1 VLLVAGFTGFWCI
14 GCRERAEQAAA
25 RTYLDLLSRGA
36 PAGAATTLESVSL
49 PAIDGHSPWH
59 EPLERIRDY
68 LASFHDRQ
76 SRDEMARAALEIRLQ
91 RATTQLDLMSAV
103 LAKVGEPVFAVDAYD
118 DVLLAN
124 PAADKLLGRDE
135 KREDATCR
143 LAEALPNERL
153 TALVEDVRRRNGAAH
168 RIDELEVADAAG
180 GTRWYRAAVDNVCHQ
195 RADDEPGTAVV
206 VLHDVSAERDAQRRH
221 AEFVSAASHE
231 MKAPLAGIKA
241 YVELLADGDAEDET
255 EREEFLGVING
266 QADRLQRLIDN
277 LLNIARIEA
286 GVVKVSKQARSV
298 NEILA
303 ETLSVVEPAAQAKQI
318 TLVADLSPL
327 YLGALVDRD
336 MLAQAVINLLS
347 NAVKYTTSGGRVT
360 LRSRLA
366 DHEIQIE
373 VEDTGVGLSE
383 EDCRRVFEKFYRVE
397 ENKTMA
403 AGTGLGLAL
412 AQHIV
417 EDVHGGKLSVRSK
430 LGEGSTF
437 CITIPSAGRS
447 A

>member
-1 VLLVAGFTGFWCI
+1 
-14 GCRERAEQAAA
+14 
-25 RTYLDLLSRGA
+25 
-36 PAGAATTLESVSL
+36 
-49 PAIDGHSPWH
+49 
-59 EPLERIRDY
+59 
-68 LASFHDRQ
+68 
-76 SRDEMARAALEIRLQ
+76 
-91 RATTQLDLMSAV
+91 
-103 LAKVGEPVFAVDAYD
+103 
-118 DVLLAN
+118 
-124 PAADKLLGRDE
+124 
-135 KREDATCR
+135 
-143 LAEALPNERL
+143 
-153 TALVEDVRRRNGAAH
+153 
-168 RIDELEVADAAG
+168 
-180 GTRWYRAAVDNVCHQ
+180 
-195 RADDEPGTAVV
+195 
-206 VLHDVSAERDAQRRH
+206 
-221 AEFVSAASHE
+221 

-255 EREEFLGVING
+255 ERDEFLGVING

-286 GVVKVSKQARSV
+286 GVVKVSKQARSI
-298 NEILA
+298 NEILT

-318 TLVADLSPL
+318 TLAADLSPL

-347 NAVKYTTSGGRVT
+347 NAVKYTNNGGRVT

-373 VEDTGVGLSE
+373 VEDTGVGLGE

-397 ENKTMA
+397 ENKAMA

-417 EDVHGGKLSVRSK
+417 EDVHGGKLTVRSK